1 MSERIA
7 PTGLNRYGNEGTD
20 RDKMD
25 FVDML
30 KVRLGSRF
38 KTDGLSHQELLDVGS
53 HYIAEAES
61 GWDFNPRFQTRCMDF
76 CPVDLN
82 ANLYLYEKEFRIFRG

>member
-1 MSERIA
+1 
-7 PTGLNRYGNEGTD
+7 
-20 RDKMD
+20 MD

-30 KVRLGSRF
+30 KARLGSRF

-61 GWDFNPRFQTRCMDF
+61 GWDFNPGSRRAAWTSA
-76 CPVDLN
+76 PS
-82 ANLYLYEKEFRIFRG
+82 I

>member
-1 MSERIA
+1 
-7 PTGLNRYGNEGTD
+7 
-20 RDKMD
+20 
-25 FVDML
+25 ML

-82 ANLYLYEKEFRIFRG
+82 ANLYLYEKNFEFSRMNSATKPPQNGGRAKRKTVKN